1 MSEIEQTPAD
11 EAPESIELVEILEL
25 VEIVVVSSE
34 HPFPI
39 PFSVNGISAPLPFA
53 GKPFEFPAYFLG
65 SLDAVDGVVYRL
77 ASEPGPGAQSPEQVL
92 ATLNS
97 EAFPDFDPEA
107 IIAGNVD
114 DVLPLLESMTA
125 AQLESLRSAE
135 KDREQPRKG
144 ITNAI
149 DKAIAAAS

>member
-1 MSEIEQTPAD
+1 MSDTEQTAD
-11 EAPESIELVEILEL
+11 DTPES

-39 PFSVNGISAPLPFA
+39 PFSVNGISAPLPFQGA
-53 GKPFEFPAYFLG
+53 PFKFPFEFLG
-65 SLDAVDGVVYRL
+65 ALDAVDGVVYRL

-92 ATLNS
+92 ASLYS

-114 DVLPLLESMTA
+114 DVLPLIAHMTP
-125 AQLESLRSAE
+125 AQREALRSAE
-135 KDREQPRKG
+135 KDREKPRKSV
-144 ITNAI
+144 TDAI